1 MGLKTIKEAD
11 LRSKRILMRAGFDV
25 AIDKDG
31 NIVDDTRIREALASI
46 QYILK
51 QKPKSLIILS
61 HLGRPKGKPV
71 EKLKLKN
78 VAERLA
84 ELINPKSQIQPSS
97 RAQVEGNPKSRC
109 PANGGDAGSRTE
121 ASGQIQISK
130 SEIAIPQYEIADN
143 IYLLENVRFHPE
155 EERNDAE
162 FAKKLASLGE
172 LFVFEAFS
180 AAHREQASTTGIMD
194 YLPSYA
200 GLEMAKE
207 VKELTKLLGE
217 VDYPYLLIVGG
228 AKTEDK
234 APVIDSLKN
243 KVDKILVGG
252 RTSNLLHQEKKYQ
265 DDDRVVLN
273 IDGINESKQVVKP
286 DQDPMAALDIGPETI
301 KLFRSEIV
309 KAHTVLVVGPLGKIE
324 EAAYANGTRE
334 IFSAAGDSNAYKVA
348 AGGDTIKALK
358 KFGLFDNFNFVS
370 SGGGA
375 ALEFLAKG
383 TLPAIQKLE
392 NQK

>member
-11 LRSKRILMRAGFDV
+11 LRGKRILMRAGFDV
-25 AIDKDG
+25 AIDDEG
-31 NIVDDTRIREALASI
+31 NITDDTRIKEALESI
-46 QYILK
+46 KYILK

-61 HLGRPKGKPV
+61 HLGRPEGQPV
-71 EKLKLKN
+71 EKLNLKN

-84 ELINPKSQIQPSS
+84 KILRFNPDIEDLFKMNPDIEELFQASPKIHEEESEI
-97 RAQVEGNPKSRC
+97 GIPKYKISRC
-109 PANGGDAGSRTE
+109 
-121 ASGQIQISK
+121 IS
-130 SEIAIPQYEIADN
+130 
-143 IYLLENVRFHPE
+143 LLENVRFYPE
-155 EERNDAE
+155 EEKNDAE

-207 VKELTKLLGE
+207 VEELTKLLGE
-217 VDYPYLLIVGG
+217 VDHPYLLIVGG

-234 APVIDSLKN
+234 APVIDSLKD

-252 RTSNLLHQEKKYQ
+252 RTSNLLHQQGKYQ
-265 DDDRVVLN
+265 NDNKVVLN
-273 IDGINESKQVVKP
+273 IDGINESKQVIKP
-286 DQDPMAALDIGPETI
+286 DQDPMAALDIGPDTI

-309 KAHTVLVVGPLGKIE
+309 KAHTILAVGPLGKIE

-334 IFSAAGDSNAYKVA
+334 IFFAVGYSNAYKVA
-348 AGGDTIKALK
+348 AGGDTIETLK
-358 KFGLFDNFNFVS
+358 KFGLFENFNFVS
-370 SGGGA
+370 GGGGA
-375 ALEFLAKG
+375 ALQFLAKG

>member
-1 MGLKTIKEAD
+1 MGLKIIKEAD
-11 LRSKRILMRAGFDV
+11 LRGKKILMRAGFDV
-25 AIDKDG
+25 VIDDGG
-31 NIVDDTRIREALASI
+31 NIIDDTRIKEALPTI
-46 QYILK
+46 KYILE

-61 HLGRPKGKPV
+61 HLGRPEGKPV

-84 ELINPKSQIQPSS
+84 KILRSNPDIEDLFKMNPDIEELFQANPKI
-97 RAQVEGNPKSRC
+97 RE
-109 PANGGDAGSRTE
+109 E
-121 ASGQIQISK
+121 E
-130 SEIAIPQYEIADN
+130 SEIGIPLYKISRR
-143 IYLLENVRFHPE
+143 ISLLENIRFYPE
-155 EERNDAE
+155 EEKNEAE

-207 VKELTKLLGE
+207 VEELTKLLGE
-217 VDYPYLLIVGG
+217 VGHPYLLIVGG

-265 DDDRVVLN
+265 NDDKVVLN
-273 IDGINESKQVVKP
+273 IDGINQNKQIVTPEK
-286 DQDPMAALDIGPETI
+286 DPMASFDIGPETI
-301 KLFRSEIV
+301 KLFRGEIV
-309 KAHTVLVVGPLGKIE
+309 KAHTILVAGPLGKIE

-334 IFSAAGDSNAYKVA
+334 IFFAVGYSNAYKVA
-348 AGGDTIKALK
+348 AGGDTIGALK
-358 KFGLFDNFNFVS
+358 KFGLYNNFDFVS

-375 ALEFLAKG
+375 ALEFLVKG
-383 TLPAIQKLE
+383 TLPSIKKLKLKE
-392 NQK
+392 